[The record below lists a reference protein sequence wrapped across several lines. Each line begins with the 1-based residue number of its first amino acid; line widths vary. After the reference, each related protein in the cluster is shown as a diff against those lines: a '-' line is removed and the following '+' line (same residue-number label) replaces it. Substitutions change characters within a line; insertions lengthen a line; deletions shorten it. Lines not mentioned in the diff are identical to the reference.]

1 MKTTSAL
8 LRYGAIGVLNTAVG
22 YSLILLLQA
31 GLEWN
36 PNAANAGGYIAGWC
50 IAYVLNRRY
59 TFSSTAPHRLAA
71 PAFALAA
78 LSCFLLN
85 LAVLNAATAMGVP
98 KAWSQALAVL
108 AYTVSFFLVCKLLV
122 FRASGSTD
130 SN

>member
-8 LRYGAIGVLNTAVG
+8 LRYCAIGVLNTAVG
-22 YSLILLLQA
+22 YSLIVLLQA

-36 PNAANAGGYIAGWC
+36 PNAANAGGYIAGWG

-59 TFSSTAPHRLAA
+59 AFSSTTPHRLAA
-71 PAFALAA
+71 PAFAAAA

-85 LAVLNAATAMGVP
+85 LAVLNVATAIGVP
-98 KAWSQALAVL
+98 KAYGQALAVL
-108 AYTVSFFLVCKLLV
+108 AYTVSFFLACKLLV
-122 FRASGSTD
+122 FRAADSTA